1 MSSLEQNG
9 ELVPMKV
16 VFIDRVA
23 SPSGTSSYCY
33 SVIFVTKETSLTNT
47 YYDLDAV
54 YSAISDFYKE
64 TI

>member
-9 ELVPMKV
+9 KSIPMKV
-16 VFIDRVA
+16 VFMDCVA
-23 SPSGTSSYCY
+23 SPSDASSYCY
-33 SVIFVTKETSLTNT
+33 NVIFVTKETSVTRT
-47 YYDLDAV
+47 FYDLDAV